1 MIDGILESYAAM
13 GPAMKIF
20 VTLGSVSSCVLFIQM
35 IFLLIFGGDVDFD
48 LGEVG
53 EGGGTG
59 IFSIRSVGS
68 FFVGFGWTGAMLLE
82 RGHSLAMASLG
93 ATVMGSIILASF
105 IAMMRWM
112 QNLKSDGTI
121 NYQNAIGN
129 IGTVY
134 VRIPPKRKGI
144 GQIEVQLQGRL
155 AVVGAVTDDEE
166 RIENRTA
173 VRVKD
178 LVDSRTLIV
187 ERLETESKK
196 KEDLSPIET

>member
-1 MIDGILESYAAM
+1 MLEKMLESYAAM
-13 GPAMKIF
+13 EPAMKIF
-20 VTLGSVSSCVLFIQM
+20 VTLGSVSSFVLFVQM
-35 IFLLIFGGDVDFD
+35 IFILLVGGDVDFD

-59 IFSIRSVGS
+59 IFSIRSIGS

-82 RGHSLAMASLG
+82 KGYGVGVATLG
-93 ATVMGSIILASF
+93 GTIMGSIILSAF
-105 IAMMRWM
+105 LAMMRWM
-112 QNLKSDGTI
+112 QSLKSDGTVD
-121 NYQNAIGN
+121 YKNAIGN

-134 VRIPPKRKGI
+134 IPISPRRKGI

-166 RIENRTA
+166 KMETRTA

-178 LVDSRTLIV
+178 LIDTRTLLV
-187 ERLETESKK
+187 ERLEAESTNKENSSPTE
-196 KEDLSPIET
+196 T

>member
-1 MIDGILESYAAM
+1 M
-13 GPAMKIF
+13 
-20 VTLGSVSSCVLFIQM
+20 
-35 IFLLIFGGDVDFD
+35 DFD

-53 EGGGTG
+53 EGDGTG

-196 KEDLSPIET
+196 EEDLSPTET

>member
-1 MIDGILESYAAM
+1 
-13 GPAMKIF
+13 
-20 VTLGSVSSCVLFIQM
+20 
-35 IFLLIFGGDVDFD
+35 
-48 LGEVG
+48 
-53 EGGGTG
+53 
-59 IFSIRSVGS
+59 
-68 FFVGFGWTGAMLLE
+68 LLE

-196 KEDLSPIET
+196 KEDLSPTET

>member
-1 MIDGILESYAAM
+1 MLESYAAM
-13 GPAMKIF
+13 EPAMKIF
-20 VTLGSVSSCVLFIQM
+20 VTLGSVSSFVLFVQM
-35 IFLLIFGGDVDFD
+35 IFILLVGGDVDFD

-59 IFSIRSVGS
+59 IFSVRSIGS

-82 RGHSLAMASLG
+82 KGYGVGVATLG
-93 ATVMGSIILASF
+93 GTIMGSIILSAF
-105 IAMMRWM
+105 LAMMRWM
-112 QNLKSDGTI
+112 QSLKSDGTVD
-121 NYQNAIGN
+121 YKNAIGN

-134 VRIPPKRKGI
+134 IPISPRRKGI

-166 RIENRTA
+166 KMETRTA

-178 LVDSRTLIV
+178 LIDTRTLLV
-187 ERLETESKK
+187 ERLEAESTNKENSSPTE
-196 KEDLSPIET
+196 T

>member
-1 MIDGILESYAAM
+1 
-13 GPAMKIF
+13 
-20 VTLGSVSSCVLFIQM
+20 
-35 IFLLIFGGDVDFD
+35 
-48 LGEVG
+48 
-53 EGGGTG
+53 
-59 IFSIRSVGS
+59 
-68 FFVGFGWTGAMLLE
+68 
-82 RGHSLAMASLG
+82 
-93 ATVMGSIILASF
+93 
-105 IAMMRWM
+105 MMRWM

-173 VRVKD
+173 VRVKY

-196 KEDLSPIET
+196 EEDLSPTET

>member
-1 MIDGILESYAAM
+1 
-13 GPAMKIF
+13 
-20 VTLGSVSSCVLFIQM
+20 
-35 IFLLIFGGDVDFD
+35 
-48 LGEVG
+48 
-53 EGGGTG
+53 
-59 IFSIRSVGS
+59 
-68 FFVGFGWTGAMLLE
+68 MLLE
-82 RGHSLAMASLG
+82 RGHNLGVATIG

-196 KEDLSPIET
+196 KEDLSPTET

>member
-13 GPAMKIF
+13 EPAMKIF

-35 IFLLIFGGDVDFD
+35 IFLLIFGGDVDFE

-82 RGHSLAMASLG
+82 RGHNLGVATIG
-93 ATVMGSIILASF
+93 ATVMGSIILVGF
-105 IAMMRWM
+105 IAMMRWL
-112 QNLKSDGTI
+112 QNLKADGTV

-196 KEDLSPIET
+196 EEDLSPTET